1 MKKVFFSIVA
11 VLALAVSLVSCSN
24 NSPKA
29 SAEKFLNGL
38 NHMDYEA
45 AKSVSTEET
54 KKMLDMMS
62 QLTAMMPD
70 STKENAKKVK
80 VTMGKEDV
88 NGDKATVS
96 YTTSEDTTSRN
107 LTLVKQNGKWL
118 VQWSKNDNGGG
129 NNEDMNAAP
138 AQEAPADTTGASAA
152 PMAPA
157 ADGTVAPAADSA
169 SATKK

>member
-11 VLALAVSLVSCSN
+11 VVALAVSLVSCNN

-45 AKSVSTEET
+45 AKSVSTDET

-88 NGDKATVS
+88 NGDKATVA

-129 NNEDMNAAP
+129 SGEEMTAPTQEGGAPTNDTTMASPAATAPADGTAAP
-138 AQEAPADTTGASAA
+138 ASDTT
-152 PMAPA
+152 
-157 ADGTVAPAADSA
+157 
-169 SATKK
+169 KH

>member
-1 MKKVFFSIVA
+1 MKKVFLSIVA
-11 VLALAVSLVSCSN
+11 VFALAVTMISCSS

-45 AKSVSTEET
+45 AKSVSTDET

-70 STKENAKKVK
+70 SAKENAKKVK
-80 VTMGKEDV
+80 INVGKEEV

-107 LTLVKQNGKWL
+107 LNLVKQNGKWL
-118 VQWSKNDNGGG
+118 VQWSKNDNAGGEG
-129 NNEDMNAAP
+129 ENNANMAPEAAPTTDTTATAAP
-138 AQEAPADTTGASAA
+138 AATE
-152 PMAPA
+152 APA
-157 ADGTVAPAADSA
+157 ADT
-169 SATKK
+169 THK